1 MKKIIAMFMLM
12 MFLVGCGVRH
22 TIIFNIPK
30 IKTKDSKEIV
40 EYVVRT
46 MQLDIRHKIEVDY
59 KTLSTYTYFESE
71 IVRPRYIEGK
81 SILIDCKIKDKK
93 YFIQIK
99 SLNNISN
106 YHVTL
111 VSE

>member
-12 MFLVGCGVRH
+12 MFLIGCGVQH
-22 TIIFNIPK
+22 NIIFNIPK

-40 EYVVRT
+40 EYVVHNI
-46 MQLDIRHKIEVDY
+46 QFAVRHKIEVDY
-59 KTLSTYTYFESE
+59 KTLSTYTSFLKDGQK
-71 IVRPRYIEGK
+71 YIEGK
-81 SILIDCKIKDKK
+81 SILVDCKVKDKK
-93 YFIQIK
+93 YFIRIQ

-111 VSE
+111 VEVL

>member
-12 MFLVGCGVRH
+12 MFLIGCGVQH

-46 MQLDIRHKIEVDY
+46 MQLDLRHKIEVDY
-59 KTLSTYTYFESE
+59 KTLSTYTYFEKDGQK
-71 IVRPRYIEGK
+71 YIEGK
-81 SILIDCKIKDKK
+81 SIFVDCKIKDKACS
-93 YFIQIK
+93 IQIK
-99 SLNNISN
+99 SFNNISN
-106 YHVTL
+106 YHVVL
-111 VSE
+111 VIN

>member
-1 MKKIIAMFMLM
+1 MKKIIAIFMLM
-12 MFLVGCGVRH
+12 IFLIGCGVRH

-30 IKTKDSKEIV
+30 IKTKDSKEIA

-59 KTLSTYTYFESE
+59 KTLSTYTYLEKDGQK
-71 IVRPRYIEGK
+71 YIKGK
-81 SILIDCKIKDKK
+81 LILVDCKVKDKEC
-93 YFIQIK
+93 FIKIK
-99 SLNNISN
+99 SFDNISN

-111 VSE
+111 VMI

>member
-12 MFLVGCGVRH
+12 MFLIGCSVQH
-22 TIIFNIPK
+22 NIIFNIPK

-46 MQLDIRHKIEVDY
+46 MQLDVRHKIEVDY
-59 KTLSTYTYFESE
+59 KTLSTYTYFEKDGQK
-71 IVRPRYIEGK
+71 YIEGK
-81 SILIDCKIKDKK
+81 SILVDCKVKDKK
-93 YFIQIK
+93 YFIRIQ

-111 VSE
+111 VKVL

>member
-12 MFLVGCGVRH
+12 IFLFGCGVRH
-22 TIIFNIPK
+22 TIRFNIPK

-46 MQLDIRHKIEVDY
+46 MQINIRHKIEVDY
-59 KTLSTYTYFESE
+59 KTFSTYTYFEKDGQK
-71 IVRPRYIEGK
+71 YIEGK
-81 SILIDCKIKDKK
+81 LILIDCKVKDRECFIK
-93 YFIQIK
+93 IN
-99 SLNNISN
+99 SLDNISN

-111 VSE
+111 TII

>member
-12 MFLVGCGVRH
+12 IFLIGCGVQH

-40 EYVVRT
+40 EYVIRT
-46 MQLDIRHKIEVDY
+46 MQLDVRYKIEVDY
-59 KTLSTYTYFESE
+59 KTLSTYTYFEKDGQK
-71 IVRPRYIEGK
+71 YIEGK
-81 SILIDCKIKDKK
+81 SILVDCKVKDKE
-93 YFIQIK
+93 YFIRIE

-106 YHVTL
+106 YHVAL
-111 VSE
+111 VEVL